1 MADEILNDAAPAAVQ
16 SDTLVEQPE
25 APRAQE
31 IKPQAEEPKPE
42 PKVKNSTEARA
53 DAVKKAI
60 EKATK
65 EPDPKADPAA
75 EAKSDAKPGDKQAD
89 AKSDRAP
96 DGKFAA
102 KVAEENQAE
111 PAKPKQT
118 AYKDAPQRFDDAAK
132 AEWEA
137 VPESVRGAVH
147 RAIKENEQG
156 IEKYRAAAESYE
168 PLRQFDEMAKANG
181 NTLVGAVQKM
191 IEIEAA
197 FARNPV
203 EGFMR
208 VGQALG
214 IDVRAVAAQI
224 AGQTPQQ
231 VNEHAVRMQMADMQR
246 QNAQL
251 QQQLVRQQQA
261 AQLQQQQAAALAEW
275 QQFQAA
281 NPQAAEMEAE
291 MADFLRKYPASEG
304 VSLRDR
310 LEDAFAFA
318 TAKHPKAAHTGDNPA
333 LAQTQAPRSANPA
346 GQKSITGAARDEA
359 SSPKQKRS
367 RSEAI
372 KQAMR
377 AHGAL

>member
-1 MADEILNDAAPAAVQ
+1 MADEVLNDAAPVAVQ
-16 SDTLVEQPE
+16 SDTLVEQPD

-31 IKPQAEEPKPE
+31 VKPQAEEPKPE
-42 PKVKNSTEARA
+42 PKAKNPTEARA

-60 EKATK
+60 DKATK
-65 EPDPKADPAA
+65 EPEPDPATEVKADT
-75 EAKSDAKPGDKQAD
+75 KPDGKHPDQKQE
-89 AKSDRAP
+89 RAP
-96 DGKFAA
+96 DGKFSSKTPEGA
-102 KVAEENQAE
+102 QDD
-111 PAKPKQT
+111 PAKPKVT

-132 AEWEA
+132 AEWET

-147 RAIKENEQG
+147 RTIKENEQG

-168 PLRQFDEMAKANG
+168 PLRQFDEMAKASG

-191 IEIEAA
+191 VEIEAA

-231 VNEHAVRMQMADMQR
+231 VSQYAAHMAQSDLQR
-246 QNAQL
+246 ENAEL
-251 QQQLVRQQQA
+251 KRRL
-261 AQLQQQQAAALAEW
+261 E
-275 QQFQAA
+275 
-281 NPQAAEMEAE
+281 AAEVQHEQQRILSSAQDLPRFEELKPVMLGLIQTGQVTASSNEELLRAAYQEA
-291 MADFLRKYPASEG
+291 
-304 VSLRDR
+304 DR
-310 LEDAFAFA
+310 RFP
-318 TAKHPKAAHTGDNPA
+318 TTAAHTGTETA

>member
-1 MADEILNDAAPAAVQ
+1 MADEVLNDAAPEAVQ
-16 SDTLVEQPE
+16 SDTLVEQPD

-31 IKPQAEEPKPE
+31 VKPQAEEPKPE
-42 PKVKNSTEARA
+42 PKAKNPTEARA

-60 EKATK
+60 DKATK
-65 EPDPKADPAA
+65 EPDPEPKAEEKPEPKEPAA
-75 EAKSDAKPGDKQAD
+75 E
-89 AKSDRAP
+89 RAP
-96 DGKFAA
+96 DGKFTAR
-102 KVAEENQAE
+102 KVEGGDDLDE
-111 PAKPKQT
+111 PAKPKVT

-132 AEWEA
+132 AEWET

-147 RAIKENEQG
+147 RTIKENEQG

-168 PLRQFDEMAKANG
+168 PLRQFDEMAKASG

-191 IEIEAA
+191 VEIEAA

-231 VNEHAVRMQMADMQR
+231 VNDHAVRMQMADMQR

-251 QQQLVRQQQA
+251 QQQLVQQQQA
-261 AQLQQQQAAALAEW
+261 AQLQQQQAAALTEW

-318 TAKHPKAAHTGDNPA
+318 AAKHPKAAHTGDDPA
-333 LAQTQAPRSANPA
+333 LAQTQAPRTANPA

>member
-1 MADEILNDAAPAAVQ
+1 MSDEILSNTAPEAVQ
-16 SDTLVEQPE
+16 ADTLAEQPE

-75 EAKSDAKPGDKQAD
+75 EAKSDAKPDDKQAD

-102 KVAEENQAE
+102 KVAEEDQAE

-132 AEWEA
+132 AEWET

-156 IEKYRAAAESYE
+156 IEKYRADAESYE
-168 PLRQFDEMAKANG
+168 PLRQFDEAAKAHG

-191 IEIEAA
+191 VEIEDA
-197 FARNPV
+197 FRRNPV

-208 VGQALG
+208 IARELNF
-214 IDVRAVAAQI
+214 DVQAVARHI
-224 AGQTPQQ
+224 AGLDPNA
-231 VNEHAVRMQMADMQR
+231 VNQHAATMVQSDLHRE
-246 QNAQL
+246 N
-251 QQQLVRQQQA
+251 
-261 AQLQQQQAAALAEW
+261 AALK
-275 QQFQAA
+275 Q
-281 NPQAAEMEAE
+281 
-291 MADFLRKYPASEG
+291 
-304 VSLRDR
+304 R
-310 LEDAFAFA
+310 LEAVEA
-318 TAKHPKAAHTGDNPA
+318 TQQRERILSSAQSLPRFEELKPAMLGLIQTGQVTAGSDEELLRAAYQEADRRFPTTAAHTGDNPA
-333 LAQTQAPRSANPA
+333 LAQTQAPRTANPA
-346 GQKSITGAARDEA
+346 GQKSVAGPARGEA
-359 SSPKQKRS
+359 SSSKQKRS

-372 KQAMR
+372 KEAMR
-377 AHGAL
+377 AHGAI